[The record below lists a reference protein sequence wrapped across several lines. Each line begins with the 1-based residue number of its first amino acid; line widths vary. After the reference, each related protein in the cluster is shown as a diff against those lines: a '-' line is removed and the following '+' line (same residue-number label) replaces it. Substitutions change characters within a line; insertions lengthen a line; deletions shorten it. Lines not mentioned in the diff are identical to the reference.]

1 MEYTEDKLSG
11 EFVFHNPHVKGHVAL
26 EKALCDSAI
35 HSGCET
41 QESLG
46 SPGLTEETTGPSSAY
61 GL

>member
-1 MEYTEDKLSG
+1 MEYTKDKLSG

-46 SPGLTEETTGPSSAY
+46 SPGLTEETT
-61 GL
+61 